1 LKKNE
6 TEKSDKKEGK
16 NSNLNIIISKRDD
29 YGDNSDIKGNELLDD
44 SCNNTI
50 NDNQSSNNLVIPFD
64 SNQSSTLL
72 KLENNKVKLLKHKRK
87 SENNIS

>member
-1 LKKNE
+1 MKKNE
-6 TEKSDKKEGK
+6 TDKSDKKEGK
-16 NSNLNIIISKRDD
+16 NSSLNIIISKRDE
-29 YGDNSDIKGNELLDD
+29 YGDSSDIKGNDLLDD

-50 NDNQSSNNLVIPFD
+50 NDNQSSNNLVIPYD
-64 SNQSSTLL
+64 SNQSSIQL